1 MFAFITMSSNSPTD
15 RLAKVLKE
23 NKNKLTLTRDGV
35 LSLNLDNKDVKDAI
49 HAQII
54 KLERIKEEPS
64 EYQDTGE

>member
-54 KLERIKEEPS
+54 KLERIKEEPN
-64 EYQDTGE
+64 ENQDTGE